1 MLRPEEVLI
10 CRIFEQAIED
20 YKELNQKNV
29 AQNKYNS
36 SAYSIKDIECFFN
49 SKWCIRLLEMIN
61 SDITGK
67 DILHKVQLQC
77 A

>member
-20 YKELNQKNV
+20 YKELKQKNV
-29 AQNKYNS
+29 AQNKDNS

-49 SKWCIRLLEMIN
+49 SKWCTR
-61 SDITGK
+61 D
-67 DILHKVQLQC
+67 D
-77 A
+77 

>member
-20 YKELNQKNV
+20 YKELKQKNV
-29 AQNKYNS
+29 VQNKDNS
-36 SAYSIKDIECFFN
+36 SAYSIKDIECFFS
-49 SKWCIRLLEMIN
+49 SKWCTMLLEMIN

-77 A
+77 E

>member
-20 YKELNQKNV
+20 YKELKQKNV
-29 AQNKYNS
+29 AQNKDNS
-36 SAYSIKDIECFFN
+36 CEYSIKDIECFFN
-49 SKWCIRLLEMIN
+49 SKWCTRLLEMIN

>member
-20 YKELNQKNV
+20 YKELKQKNV
-29 AQNKYNS
+29 AQNKDNS

-49 SKWCIRLLEMIN
+49 SKWCTRLLEMIN
-61 SDITGK
+61 SDITGR